1 MKKVALALG
10 ILLLAVVAVIT
21 VNTIRFV
28 PSPEDKSPVAPIVA
42 TNDSVLAEHLAGA
55 VRIRTV
61 SRQDSTPPLAEL
73 RELHAYLAGIFPRTH
88 ATLEHE
94 VVGDANLLFKWAGSD
109 TTLEPIV
116 MMGHMDVVPVEAGS
130 ESAWTHPPFSGDIA
144 DGFIWGRGTMDD
156 KVGVLSNLEAVESLI
171 KEGYAPRRTVYL
183 AFGDDE
189 EVTGHGATDIIAL
202 LRARGVHPLA
212 AFDEGGALATDMIPG
227 TKRPVGAVAVAEKG
241 YGSIEL
247 SVKGVGGHSSMP
259 PRETA
264 VGVLAHAI
272 DQLEQNPFPA
282 KMNGATAAMFDHVG
296 RELAW
301 PARMA
306 MANLWLAR
314 PLVLHMLAK
323 TPATDATVR
332 TTTAPTMMQGS
343 PKENVL
349 PVRAT
354 AIVNFRIA
362 PGDTPASVLARVK
375 SVINDPRVEAAF
387 IGTPTEPSPVS
398 RTDTEPYR
406 ILARTIRS
414 LEPTAIVAPI
424 LTLGATDSRH
434 YAGYARNVYRF
445 LPNRVGKGD
454 VARVHG
460 TDERTGVHDY
470 ALSVA
475 FMTRL
480 IRDLSKE

>member
-1 MKKVALALG
+1 
-10 ILLLAVVAVIT
+10 
-21 VNTIRFV
+21 
-28 PSPEDKSPVAPIVA
+28 
-42 TNDSVLAEHLAGA
+42 
-55 VRIRTV
+55 
-61 SRQDSTPPLAEL
+61 
-73 RELHAYLAGIFPRTH
+73 
-88 ATLEHE
+88 
-94 VVGDANLLFKWAGSD
+94 
-109 TTLEPIV
+109 
-116 MMGHMDVVPVEAGS
+116 
-130 ESAWTHPPFSGDIA
+130 
-144 DGFIWGRGTMDD
+144 
-156 KVGVLSNLEAVESLI
+156 
-171 KEGYAPRRTVYL
+171 
-183 AFGDDE
+183 
-189 EVTGHGATDIIAL
+189 
-202 LRARGVHPLA
+202 
-212 AFDEGGALATDMIPG
+212 MIPG